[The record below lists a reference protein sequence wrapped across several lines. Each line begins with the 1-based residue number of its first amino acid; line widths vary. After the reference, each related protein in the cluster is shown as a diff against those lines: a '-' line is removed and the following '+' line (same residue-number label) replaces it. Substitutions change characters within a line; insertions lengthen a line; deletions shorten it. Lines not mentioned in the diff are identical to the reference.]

1 MSASWYSQLAC
12 SSTVLLCSASLLP
25 WHLCFQLGT
34 PPTSPV
40 PLCLNP
46 CIQKKE
52 KKNAL
57 SRTPPGT
64 FSKKTEKQPGDAGS
78 WYCAFKAA
86 WISPAE
92 THFKWHIFCKMTL
105 TFAPIGVNAVHELPV
120 DFPFGRKLF
129 SFFPSFFFLLI
140 AFRLHVLCASIS
152 LYKTMYCRGSVNV
165 CFGAWK
171 WSILFHCQF
180 EG

>member
-12 SSTVLLCSASLLP
+12 SSTVLLCSASLLL

-40 PLCLNP
+40 PLRLNP
-46 CIQKKE
+46 CIQKKRE
-52 KKNAL
+52 KNAL

-129 SFFPSFFFLLI
+129 SFFPSFFFFWL
-140 AFRLHVLCASIS
+140 RSGSMCSVLPS
-152 LYKTMYCRGSVNV
+152 LYIKLCIAGEV
-165 CFGAWK
+165 
-171 WSILFHCQF
+171 
-180 EG
+180 